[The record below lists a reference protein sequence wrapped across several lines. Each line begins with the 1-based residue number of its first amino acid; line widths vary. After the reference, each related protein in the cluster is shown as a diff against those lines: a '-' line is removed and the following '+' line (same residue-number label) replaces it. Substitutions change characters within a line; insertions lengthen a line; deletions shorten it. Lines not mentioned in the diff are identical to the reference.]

1 MRKMHS
7 LVVQCVKS
15 LENAL
20 TKAANDEN
28 SEIELKKLMGNYTM
42 DVIGLCAFATKIDSH
57 NDPNNPFIKN
67 AIKAFSANW
76 RVFLFLTAPSISKLF
91 NISIGDPVVVNFFS
105 SVVRNYRI
113 KKHIFLIILCFH
125 NFKIVKIFVY

>member
-7 LVVQCVKS
+7 LVVQCVQS

-20 TKAANDEN
+20 TRAAN

-67 AIKAFSANW
+67 AIKAFSVNW
-76 RVFLFLTAPSISKLF
+76 RVFLFLTAPFISKLF

-105 SVVRNYRI
+105 SVVRNHRI
-113 KKHIFLIILCFH
+113 KKYIFLIMFSQLKNCKNLCLLG
-125 NFKIVKIFVY
+125 

>member
-7 LVVQCVKS
+7 LVVQCVQS

-20 TKAANDEN
+20 TRAAN

-67 AIKAFSANW
+67 AIKAFSVNW
-76 RVFLFLTAPSISKLF
+76 RVFLFLTAPFISKLF

-105 SVVRNYRI
+105 SVVRNDRI
-113 KKHIFLIILCFH
+113 KKYIFLIMFSQLK
-125 NFKIVKIFVY
+125 NFKNLCLLG

>member
-1 MRKMHS
+1 MHS
-7 LVVQCVKS
+7 LVVQCVQS

-20 TKAANDEN
+20 TRAAN

-67 AIKAFSANW
+67 AIKAFSVNW
-76 RVFLFLTAPSISKLF
+76 RVFLFLTAPFISKLF

-105 SVVRNYRI
+105 SVVRNDRI
-113 KKHIFLIILCFH
+113 KKYIFLIMFSQLK
-125 NFKIVKIFVY
+125 NFKNLCLLG